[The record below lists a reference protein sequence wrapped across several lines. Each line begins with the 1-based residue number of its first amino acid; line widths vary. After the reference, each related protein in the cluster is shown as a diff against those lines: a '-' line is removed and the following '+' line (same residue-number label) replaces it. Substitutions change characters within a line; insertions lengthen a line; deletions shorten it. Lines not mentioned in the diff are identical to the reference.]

1 MTKEQL
7 GQIILSSEK
16 QMYATAWAIL
26 GNEQD
31 CADAIQEAIVKSFT
45 KYQTLRDD
53 TYAKTW
59 LIRILLNECY
69 SICRKKKRVMPLEN
83 LEIATEGDDRKDYS
97 ELYAAVN
104 ALKDE
109 LRLPVLLYYMEDF
122 SVKEVA
128 KILRISEGA
137 VQKRLA
143 RARKKLQQTINLEE
157 VLA

>member
-69 SICRKKKRVMPLEN
+69 SIGIPRWPW
-83 LEIATEGDDRKDYS
+83 
-97 ELYAAVN
+97 
-104 ALKDE
+104 
-109 LRLPVLLYYMEDF
+109 
-122 SVKEVA
+122 
-128 KILRISEGA
+128 
-137 VQKRLA
+137 
-143 RARKKLQQTINLEE
+143 
-157 VLA
+157 